1 MESNQNTRRND
12 NKQLSS
18 QIRIQITK
26 VTEVSKCPVFSRS
39 HVLIVFKNTYPCIE
53 PVHLHCNLSGPTSRT
68 WHQTATSLLDPFVP
82 LVQKV
87 LQYLLLHLDQC
98 LLKKFHFKFF
108 FSYSPPSMSKRSEVV
123 PSRSLGDNPVL
134 WSTFLNIFSV
144 WFNIFSFAFSVLN
157 QDSCEKN
164 YPSIFAFTV
173 LDWK

>member
-68 WHQTATSLLDPFVP
+68 WHQTAPSLLVPFP
-82 LVQKV
+82 LLVQKV

-98 LLKKFHFKFF
+98 LLKKFHFRWCFF
-108 FSYSPPSMSKRSEVV
+108 PYSPPSMSKWSEVA
-123 PSRSLGDNPVL
+123 PCRDLGDSLVL
-134 WSTFLNIFSV
+134 WSTFLNISSFVFSLL
-144 WFNIFSFAFSVLN
+144 S
-157 QDSCEKN
+157 QHSCEIN
-164 YPSIFAFTV
+164 YPSILVFTV